1 MGKSLDFVKEKE
13 ALREASFEYETS
25 KVFEYFHIRKDEED
39 LFHLKFETKDGKE
52 KVEIEVKYDPEAEFE
67 ELNCA
72 ACSSGDLHRYIDLM
86 RRNLEDIGSR
96 EYCRRKGWIE
106 GEPAGK
112 KVVYVIGDFIWT
124 TDHGSSFGTKY
135 ETYLPFKREIQ

>member
-13 ALREASFEYETS
+13 ALQEASFEYETS
-25 KVFEYFHIRKDEED
+25 KVFEYFHIRKNEED

-96 EYCRRKGWIE
+96 E
-106 GEPAGK
+106 
-112 KVVYVIGDFIWT
+112 
-124 TDHGSSFGTKY
+124 
-135 ETYLPFKREIQ
+135 